1 MNRTALLSA
10 LREFIAKRPGL
21 EFANYGDAQSY
32 NAEARSILKDLHHAR
47 ALLRYV
53 EMRPSITAESI
64 IEASKRAFSSRL
76 TITPSTDG
84 ESFELDYC
92 VGQYW
97 PTEYRRAVCAVLSSA
112 IWDWLR
118 SNMPAAD
125 GLIKVNIGSGA
136 FRREIEVE
144 NHGGMSAGDWI
155 RKAARRELGR
165 PLAARWFN

>member
-21 EFANYGDAQSY
+21 EFANYGSISSY

-64 IEASKRAFSSRL
+64 IEASKRAFSGRL
-76 TITPSTDG
+76 TITPSSDG

-97 PTEYRRAVCAVLSSA
+97 PTEYRRAVCSVLSSA
-112 IWDWLR
+112 IWDYLR
-118 SNMPAAD
+118 ETMPAAD
-125 GLIKVNIGSGA
+125 GLIKVKLPHGGD
-136 FRREIEVE
+136 IEVE
-144 NHGGMSAGDWI
+144 NHGGLSAGDWI